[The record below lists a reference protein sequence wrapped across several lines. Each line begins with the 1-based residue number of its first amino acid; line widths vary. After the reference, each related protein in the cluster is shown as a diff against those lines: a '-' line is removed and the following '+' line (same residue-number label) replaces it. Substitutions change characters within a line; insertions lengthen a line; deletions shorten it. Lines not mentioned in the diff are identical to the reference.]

1 MLKEQ
6 NSKSKERIRLEEQ
19 RAKYEQKLREQ
30 IKKDEK
36 RQRERERA
44 LKLLV
49 GELFVK
55 HLPDYMLYEEAE
67 LERIVA
73 AAMESEDCRSMIKLI
88 RAEAEGATATTEPK
102 SLKDK
107 QKAEEIAEP
116 EDMGNDDES
125 DEDEPASEEDFG
137 EDEGDEESEED
148 ADSSDE
154 PDDEDGEE

>member
-6 NSKSKERIRLEEQ
+6 NSKSKERLRLEEQ

-44 LKLLV
+44 LKLLI

-67 LERIVA
+67 MERIVA
-73 AAMESEDCRSMIKLI
+73 AAMESEDCRSMIELI
-88 RAEAEGATATTEPK
+88 RAEAEGATATTEPQ

-107 QKAEEIAEP
+107 QKAEEITEP

-125 DEDEPASEEDFG
+125 DEDDPASEEDFG
-137 EDEGDEESEED
+137 EDEESEED
-148 ADSSDE
+148 EDSSDE

>member
-36 RQRERERA
+36 RQRERERT

-67 LERIVA
+67 LERIVT
-73 AAMESEDCRSMIKLI
+73 AAMKSEDCRSMIELI
-88 RAEAEGATATTEPK
+88 RSEAADNLDNEKPVTDKRVSKTAKNSIPEETERYDDSTSADEDAPGLEDDFED
-102 SLKDK
+102 SG
-107 QKAEEIAEP
+107 EEE
-116 EDMGNDDES
+116 ES
-125 DEDEPASEEDFG
+125 DEN
-137 EDEGDEESEED
+137 
-148 ADSSDE
+148 
-154 PDDEDGEE
+154 DDNE

>member
-6 NSKSKERIRLEEQ
+6 NSKSKERLRLEEQ

-36 RQRERERA
+36 RQREREKA
-44 LKLLV
+44 LKLLI

-73 AAMESEDCRSMIKLI
+73 AAMESEDCRSIIEAI
-88 RAEAEGATATTEPK
+88 RSEAADTHANGESDVVK
-102 SLKDK
+102 SQGKVVE
-107 QKAEEIAEP
+107 KAEQEKNESYDDTASADEEEP
-116 EDMGNDDES
+116 VVDDDCDDSGEEDES
-125 DEDEPASEEDFG
+125 DED
-137 EDEGDEESEED
+137 
-148 ADSSDE
+148 
-154 PDDEDGEE
+154 DDNE